1 MTTMRLHH
9 WVARALFAAVGLAL
23 PLAAAAGDAPL
34 PDLVLRDGFE
44 RPESADLRPLSDEF
58 ANAATLGDWRR
69 LWREEYWLRDPLDAL
84 DIGATLDGWI
94 TFVPA
99 TSTWY
104 EDYVGELAF
113 KAVTGDFVASTR
125 VRARARGG
133 TGAPGST
140 HGGAG
145 GSEFSLAGIL
155 VRAPRSDVACCDPS
169 WWQAGVERYVFLSF
183 GAADQPGSYQLEAK
197 TTRAAVPPETHSV
210 STLELTAASGDEAD
224 LRVARIGGAVLL
236 LVREPG
242 DAWRVHRRYR
252 RDDFPLALQVG
263 MTVYTDW
270 AVASTYPYFEHNRTH
285 IVHAWN
291 DAGTPGDPDLRAMFD
306 WFRFA
311 RPQVPTALAG
321 HDLADPGDVGD
332 VELLAFLGEAVP

>member
-1 MTTMRLHH
+1 MTMLQRRHPI
-9 WVARALFAAVGLAL
+9 ARTLFALVGIALAG
-23 PLAAAAGDAPL
+23 AASAGDAPL

-44 RPESADLRPLSDEF
+44 RPESADIRRLSDEF

-84 DIGATLDGWI
+84 DISATLDGWI

-113 KAVTGDFVASTR
+113 KTVAGDFVASTR
-125 VRARARGG
+125 VRARARDGA
-133 TGAPGST
+133 GAPGST
-140 HGGAG
+140 HGGSV

-155 VRAPRSDVACCDPS
+155 VRAPRADVACCDPS
-169 WWQAGVERYVFLSF
+169 WWQAGGERYVFLSF

-197 TTRAAVPPETHSV
+197 TTRAAVAPETHSV
-210 STLELTAASGDEAD
+210 SNLELAVAQGDEAE
-224 LRVARIGGAVLL
+224 LRVARIGGAMLL

-242 DAWRVHRRYR
+242 DAWRVQRRYR
-252 RDDFPLALQVG
+252 RDDLPLALQVG

-270 AVASTYPYFEHNRTH
+270 AIASTYPYFEHNRTH

-291 DAGTPGDPDLRAMFD
+291 DAGTPGDPDLRATFD

-311 RPQVPTALAG
+311 RPLVPAALVG
-321 HDLADPGDVGD
+321 HDLADPGDVD
-332 VELLAFLGEAVP
+332 DAALLAFLGDALP